1 MIGIV
6 ILTHGS
12 LGLALLKTAEM
23 ILGKKDKVEI
33 LPVQSGSSLNDIAGV
48 LEECIIKYRKDGLL
62 ILTDMFGGSPSN
74 IAMAYIGEE
83 KVDVVTGVNLPMLIK
98 ALTLREETN
107 DVQEIARKVVERGK
121 DSIKR
126 PGDLLN
132 G

>member
-1 MIGIV
+1 MIGV
-6 ILTHGS
+6 VLLTHGS

-23 ILGKKDKVEI
+23 ILGKKDRVEI
-33 LPVQSGSSLNDIAGV
+33 LPVQSGSSLNDIAEV
-48 LEECIIKYRKDGLL
+48 LEEYIIKYKDSGLL
-62 ILTDMFGGSPSN
+62 ILTDMFGGSPTN
-74 IAMAYIGEE
+74 IAMAYMNED

-98 ALTLREETN
+98 VLTLREEVN
-107 DVQEIARKVVERGK
+107 DVTEIAKKVVERGK

>member
-6 ILTHGS
+6 LLTHGS

-23 ILGKKDKVEI
+23 ILGKKDRVEI
-33 LPVQSGSSLNDIAGV
+33 LPVQSGSSLNDIAEI
-48 LEECIIKYRKDGLL
+48 LEEYIIKYRESGLL
-62 ILTDMFGGSPSN
+62 ILTDMFGGSPTN
-74 IAMAYIGEE
+74 IAMAYMNEDN
-83 KVDVVTGVNLPMLIK
+83 VDVVTGVNLPMLIK
-98 ALTLREETN
+98 ALTLREENN
-107 DVQEIARKVVERGK
+107 DVTDIAKKIVERGK

>member
-6 ILTHGS
+6 LLTHGS

-23 ILGKKDKVEI
+23 ILGKKDRVEI
-33 LPVQSGSSLNDIAGV
+33 LPVQSGSSLNDIAEI
-48 LEECIIKYRKDGLL
+48 LEEYIIKYKESGLL
-62 ILTDMFGGSPSN
+62 ILTDMFGGSPTN
-74 IAMAYIGEE
+74 IAMAYMNEDN
-83 KVDVVTGVNLPMLIK
+83 VDVVTGVNLPMLIK
-98 ALTLREETN
+98 ALTLREENN
-107 DVQEIARKVVERGK
+107 DVTEIAKKIVERGK